1 MLELHQF
8 QETAAAT
15 VSSRVAEYLDNP
27 AKVTVDRKLHVPPYF
42 QSLSAI
48 TGAGKTAILAEA
60 VAQIVA
66 SMPIKP
72 IVMWLSKGKVV
83 VQQTFDNLSER
94 GKYHHLLDGMSVDA
108 LANYR
113 PEVVTDA
120 EQPLVYFATVGTF
133 NQKDKEDGTLLI
145 HKSDVDNM
153 EASVWDQLRIR
164 TDADGNRRPLVVV
177 YDEAQNLSNQQ
188 TELLLEL
195 EPEVFLLASATMRL
209 PARIGD
215 EIQHL
220 RTAGYAGDDD
230 EYLVTK
236 VKSTDVVSAGLVK
249 DIVLLEGYNTPMEE
263 AIAQLLADMAETT
276 SEAKTL
282 GLDFEPKSIYVCNTN
297 VVADTPNQMDD
308 PKQPFDQRQA
318 PPILIWKYLVEQ
330 MGVDPSEVAVYADL
344 KTNKDYP
351 LPEEFTLFKGGDKD
365 YDEFVAGAYKHIIF
379 NLSLQEGWD
388 DPSVY
393 FAYIDKSMGSSAQIT
408 QVIGRVLR
416 QPGTQHYPSDR
427 LNAAHFY
434 VRVDKNAVFNSVVEE
449 VKAQLGTDPG
459 GVKIVVSPPGKP
471 KPKEYIPKGEYVV
484 PETALNPSQAQNKI
498 IDLLAGFTDYRGD
511 DRNTKGA
518 GSRRVLR
525 QKVGQDGTETEWEVY
540 EHSAEASARWVFHR
554 EIQRQFKEALGVVNL
569 AEPKL
574 DAVVGI
580 GSPAYRHVTD
590 LADDVVAAYVKG
602 VRLVTRKSNPYKV
615 GPVLA
620 RPDEVLAYK
629 NAVHEGYSGL
639 NSIERAFADE
649 VDRVG
654 LIWARNPPRSG
665 YGIPLVTVG
674 PTSNFYPDFLV
685 WTEER
690 VLCVDTKGPQ
700 LVDAAA
706 RRKLLTIK
714 PSGEGKRLDIQF
726 VSEGK
731 YDDELTRRDSE
742 GYTYWGLANDG
753 SLNAVHF
760 DVMDSLIKQLV
771 DDAASLN

>member
-15 VSSRVAEYLDNP
+15 VSSRVSEYLDNP
-27 AKVTVDRKLHVPPYF
+27 AQVTVKRKLHVPPFF
-42 QSLSAI
+42 QSLSAL

-60 VAQIVA
+60 VAQIA
-66 SMPIKP
+66 GGMPVKP
-72 IVMWLSKGKVV
+72 IIMWLSKGKVV
-83 VQQTFDNLSER
+83 VQQTFHNLSEG

-113 PEVVTDA
+113 PEVVTDS

-133 NQKDKEDGTLLI
+133 NQKDKEDGTLLV

-153 EASVWDQLRIR
+153 EASVWDQLQVR
-164 TDADGNRRPLVVV
+164 TDAHSNRRPLIVV

-195 EPEVFLLASATMRL
+195 DPDVFLLASATMRL

-215 EIQHL
+215 EIAHL
-220 RTAGYAGDDD
+220 RTAGYSGHNDDG
-230 EYLVTK
+230 LVTK
-236 VKSTDVVSAGLVK
+236 VKSTDVVAAGLIK
-249 DIVLLEGYNTPMEE
+249 NLVLLEGYNTPMEE
-263 AIAQLLADMAETT
+263 AIAQLLADMSQTT
-276 SEAKTL
+276 SEAKAL
-282 GLDFEPKSIYVCNTN
+282 GLDFTPKSIYVCNTN

-308 PKQPFDQRQA
+308 PKQPFDHRQA
-318 PPILIWKYLVEQ
+318 PPVLIWKYLTEQ
-330 MGVDPSEVAVYADL
+330 MGVDPSTVAVYADL
-344 KTNKDYP
+344 KTDKDYP
-351 LPEEFTLFKGGDKD
+351 LPKEFVLFKGGDKD
-365 YDEFVAGAYKHIIF
+365 YDEFTAGDYQHIIF

-434 VRVDKNAVFNSVVEE
+434 VRVDKNAVFNTVVEE
-449 VKAQLGTDPG
+449 VKVQLGTDTG
-459 GVKIVVSPPGKP
+459 GVKIIVSPPGKP
-471 KPKEYIPKGEYVV
+471 KPQEYLPKAECTV
-484 PETALNPSQAQNKI
+484 PETALNPAQAQNKI
-498 IDLLAGFTDYRGD
+498 IELLTGFTDYRGD
-511 DRNTKGA
+511 PKNTKGA

-525 QKVGQDGTETEWEVY
+525 QKVGQGGIETEWEVY

-554 EIQRQFKEALGVVNL
+554 EIQKQFKVALGVVNL

-580 GSPAYRHVTD
+580 GSPAHKHVAA

-602 VRLVTRKSNPYKV
+602 VRLVTRKSNPYTV

-620 RPDEVLAYK
+620 RPDEVVPYD
-629 NAVHEGYSGL
+629 NAVHDGYAGL
-639 NSIERAFADE
+639 NSIEKPFADE
-649 VDRVG
+649 VDKIGVT
-654 LIWARNPPRSG
+654 WARNPPRSG
-665 YGIPLVTVG
+665 YGTPLVTVG
-674 PTSNFYPDFLV
+674 PTSNFYPDFLI
-685 WTEER
+685 WTDER

-700 LVDAAA
+700 LVDSTA

-714 PSGEGKRLDIQF
+714 PLTEGRRLDIQF

-731 YDDELTRRDSE
+731 YDDDLTRKNDE
-742 GYTYWGLANDG
+742 GYTHWGLTSDG

-760 DVMDSLIKQLV
+760 STMDSLIKHLV
-771 DDAASLN
+771 DDAVFSI